1 MGRRFVRRGRGW
13 LGMLLR
19 ESFFFSFFFFVQD
32 CLSPLSLYLQC
43 LIIDVCVRI
52 SFFALSFQT
61 PQPLPQTHLTNL
73 HQQYST
79 DLHLLHQTLPT
90 RFQNIIQRCLH
101 ALPSIMTLPIV
112 LAHKD
117 FGDFNILVDPE
128 TCHLLGVIDWAE
140 ATLEPFGINLYAV
153 ENLMTKFHLRNGA
166 VRYPRYE
173 VLYERFWDG
182 LGKEIGRGEFIIG
195 SGGDDDATT
204 TNVIDTIQSAMLL
217 GLLLSNGFTSRLAN
231 EAAPVPISEDSR
243 EGAYKMLKLDSFLVR
258 EETKFAFL

>member
-1 MGRRFVRRGRGW
+1 
-13 LGMLLR
+13 
-19 ESFFFSFFFFVQD
+19 
-32 CLSPLSLYLQC
+32 
-43 LIIDVCVRI
+43 
-52 SFFALSFQT
+52 
-61 PQPLPQTHLTNL
+61 
-73 HQQYST
+73 
-79 DLHLLHQTLPT
+79 
-90 RFQNIIQRCLH
+90 
-101 ALPSIMTLPIV
+101 MTLPIV

-140 ATLEPFGINLYAV
+140 ATLEPFGINLYAT

-182 LGKEIGRGEFIIG
+182 LGMGIGRGEFIG
-195 SGGDDDATT
+195 GGDATA
-204 TNVIDTIQSAMLL
+204 NVISTIQSAMLL

-258 EETKFAFL
+258 EETRFPFL

>member
-1 MGRRFVRRGRGW
+1 M
-13 LGMLLR
+13 
-19 ESFFFSFFFFVQD
+19 
-32 CLSPLSLYLQC
+32 C
-43 LIIDVCVRI
+43 VCVLRI

-61 PQPLPQTHLTNL
+61 PQPLPQTHLTKL

-90 RFQNIIQRCLH
+90 RFQTTIQRCLH

-182 LGKEIGRGEFIIG
+182 LGKGIGRGEFIG
-195 SGGDDDATT
+195 SSGGGGGDATT

-258 EETKFAFL
+258 EETKFPFL

>member
-1 MGRRFVRRGRGW
+1 MGRGFVRRGRGW

-19 ESFFFSFFFFVQD
+19 EFSFSFFFLLSFFQD
-32 CLSPLSLYLQC
+32 CLSPLLLLYLQ
-43 LIIDVCVRI
+43 ISNHKY

-61 PQPLPQTHLTNL
+61 PQPLPQTHLAQL

-90 RFQNIIQRCLH
+90 RFQSTIQRCLH

-117 FGDFNILVDPE
+117 FGDFNILVDSE

-140 ATLEPFGINLYAV
+140 ASLEPFGINLYAA

-173 VLYERFWDG
+173 ILYERFWDV
-182 LGKEIGRGEFIIG
+182 LGKEIGRAEFIG
-195 SGGDDDATT
+195 SGGDAT
-204 TNVIDTIQSAMLL
+204 TNVIETIQSAMLL

>member
-1 MGRRFVRRGRGW
+1 
-13 LGMLLR
+13 MLR
-19 ESFFFSFFFFVQD
+19 
-32 CLSPLSLYLQC
+32 
-43 LIIDVCVRI
+43 II

-61 PQPLPQTHLTNL
+61 PQPLPQSHLAQL

-79 DLHLLHQTLPT
+79 DLHLLHQTLAT
-90 RFQNIIQRCLH
+90 RFQNTIQRCLH

-166 VRYPRYE
+166 VRYPRYG

-182 LGKEIGRGEFIIG
+182 LGKGIGRGDFI
-195 SGGDDDATT
+195 GGGDDATT
-204 TNVIDTIQSAMLL
+204 TNVISTIQSAMLL

-231 EAAPVPISEDSR
+231 EAAPVPISEDTR

-258 EETKFAFL
+258 EETRFPFL

>member
-1 MGRRFVRRGRGW
+1 M
-13 LGMLLR
+13 
-19 ESFFFSFFFFVQD
+19 
-32 CLSPLSLYLQC
+32 C
-43 LIIDVCVRI
+43 VCVLRI

-61 PQPLPQTHLTNL
+61 PQPLPQTHLTKL

-90 RFQNIIQRCLH
+90 RFQTTIQRCLH

-173 VLYERFWDG
+173 VLYERFWGG
-182 LGKEIGRGEFIIG
+182 LGKEIGRGDFISS
-195 SGGDDDATT
+195 SGGGGGDAATT

-258 EETKFAFL
+258 EETKFPFL